1 MPRYMVVHSTAGIT
15 DQEEAVAGARKMV
28 RSLPPHA
35 KWLNSWLALQRA
47 RMFCEWEAP
56 DTDTLLAALEP
67 VTESTPVEA
76 VYEVAHV
83 DPSWYA
89 EE

>member
-15 DQEEAVAGARKMV
+15 DQEVAVAGARKLV
-28 RSLPPHA
+28 RSLPPET
-35 KWLNSWLALQRA
+35 KWLNSWMALQKA
-47 RMFCEWEAP
+47 KMFCEWEAP
-56 DTDTLLAALEP
+56 DTDTLLTAMEP

-76 VYEVAHV
+76 IYEVAPV
-83 DPSWYA
+83 DPAWY

>member
-1 MPRYMVVHSTAGIT
+1 MPRYIVVHSTAGVT
-15 DQEEAVAGARKMV
+15 DQEEAVAGVRKLV
-28 RSLPPHA
+28 RSLPPDA
-35 KWLNSWLALQRA
+35 EWLNSWLALQRTK
-47 RMFCEWEAP
+47 MFCEWEAP

-76 VYEVAHV
+76 IYEVFYV
-83 DPSWYA
+83 DPHWY